1 MGRVER
7 EVTEDGGPTIR
18 YRDNPERKARQMTLA
33 ESVDVIIKI
42 IRRRRSGGYSVHTS
56 SRGRLPDLISFS
68 SKHARIGDIF
78 SHQVEGDD

>member
-1 MGRVER
+1 MGTVER

-56 SRGRLPDLISFS
+56 DG
-68 SKHARIGDIF
+68 G
-78 SHQVEGDD
+78 